1 MHSHTHTKAN
11 VTLKTW
17 YFVLCL
23 NYVFGDLY
31 ESGVIIKQV
40 YSLPIFQWDLL
51 SLVHWKHDD
60 ELLCEIVCQ

>member
-11 VTLKTW
+11 ITLKTW

-40 YSLPIFQWDLL
+40 YSLPIFQ
-51 SLVHWKHDD
+51 
-60 ELLCEIVCQ
+60 